1 MAKSEDKEKSSN
13 VQSVERAF
21 HLLEIIS
28 RAPSP
33 VNVQELSDLTGISRT
48 TVHGLVNTLYSMKYI
63 ERASIRGRYQLS
75 PKLYSMICSYP
86 HRLPVV
92 RTANRYLIRLSEKFN
107 TTVHLG
113 ILSPEKEVL
122 LIKAYY
128 TENLSNISTSNYFPL
143 HASAIGK
150 MLLANLPQERREDLL
165 ESLELVQYTRNTI
178 TDRNKLRQE
187 LEAIRQRG
195 YSRDDAEYLDNTHC
209 LAFPIWNADGTIAAS
224 FSLSDMTNVD
234 SEKNS
239 LIIPEGLQ
247 CSKQCSR
254 EMGWSLGTM
263 R

>member
-1 MAKSEDKEKSSN
+1 MQNAAEKERSGT

-28 RAPSP
+28 RASSP
-33 VNVQELSDLTGISRT
+33 VNVQELSDMTGISRT
-48 TVHGLVNTLYSMKYI
+48 TVHGLINTLFSMNYI
-63 ERASIRGRYQLS
+63 ERSSIRGRYTLS

-92 RTANRYLIRLSEKFN
+92 RAANRYLARLSEEFN

-113 ILSPEKEVL
+113 ILSTDKEIL

-128 TENLSNISTSNYFPL
+128 AENLANVSTSNYFPL

-150 MLLANLPQERREDLL
+150 MLLANLPEARREALID
-165 ESLELVQYTRNTI
+165 SLELVQYTRNTI
-178 TDRNKLRQE
+178 TDRDALAEE
-187 LEAIRQRG
+187 LARIRELG

-209 LAFPIWNADGTIAAS
+209 LAFPIWGSDGSIAAS
-224 FSLSDMTNVD
+224 FSLSDMTESNS
-234 SEKNS
+234 SEAN
-239 LIIPEGLQ
+239 IIPEGLE
-247 CSKQCSR
+247 CSKRCSR
-254 EMGWSLGTM
+254 EMGWSLGAM